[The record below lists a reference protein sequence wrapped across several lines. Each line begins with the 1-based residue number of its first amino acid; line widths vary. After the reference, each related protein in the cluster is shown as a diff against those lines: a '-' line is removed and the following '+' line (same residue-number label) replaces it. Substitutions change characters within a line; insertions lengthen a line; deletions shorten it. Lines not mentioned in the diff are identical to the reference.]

1 MTEDILKLIDDIKY
15 NLFKYNSHCTDK
27 EMYEEFIKKAYSFLD
42 SLNLQEWHDATKEI
56 PLAKDPKRS
65 TDSWEVFD
73 EKGELVIYDYH
84 LKEWFKVVIDNY
96 NINHYPTKVKFWCKP
111 ILEK

>member
-1 MTEDILKLIDDIKY
+1 MTEDILKLIDNIKCS
-15 NLFKYNSHCTDK
+15 LVKYNSCDTEK
-27 EMYEEFIKKAYSFLD
+27 YEEFIKKAYSFLD

-73 EKGELVIYDYH
+73 EKGELVVYDYH

-96 NINHYPTKVKFWCKP
+96 NINKYD
-111 ILEK
+111 